1 MNLSCLD
8 FLFLSAS
15 WVSLRAVASEM
26 LNMDTGHLIIRRKVG
41 FLCHSAFSQ
50 LYVSPGTGQPP
61 VAEWIAPVEEVGFAV
76 VIFSTFSLLS
86 PCGLLIPQAWEPQTC
101 LPLFCPAI
109 GRKNPFINQG

>member
-8 FLFLSAS
+8 FLFLPAS
-15 WVSLRAVASEM
+15 WVSLRAVASVM
-26 LNMDTGHLIIRRKVG
+26 LNVDTGHLIIRRKVG
-41 FLCHSAFSQ
+41 FLCHSAFSH

-61 VAEWIAPVEEVGFAV
+61 VAEWIAHVEEVGFAV

-109 GRKNPFINQG
+109 GWKNPFINQG